1 MTKVLLD
8 TNTYTLFKNQ
18 KSEDA
23 LHIVDFAAEIGVPN
37 VVMAELYSGFY
48 SGNRFAQNVKE
59 LKDFLQLPKT
69 RVVHFSESTPQI
81 FGKQQAELRK
91 RGITVPHNDLWIAS
105 LAIEFDFV
113 VYSMDKHLKM
123 IPSITVIQSFSD
135 FLDL

>member
-23 LHIVDFAAEIGVPN
+23 LNIVDFAIEIGLPN

-59 LKDFLQLPKT
+59 LEEFLQLPNT
-69 RVVHFSESTPQI
+69 RVVHFSKATPQI
-81 FGKQQAELRK
+81 FGEQQAKLRK
-91 RGITVPHNDLWIAS
+91 QGITVPHNDLWIAS
-105 LAIEFDFV
+105 LAIEHDFV
-113 VYSMDKHLKM
+113 VYSLDKHLKM
-123 IPSITVIQSFSD
+123 ISSITVIQSFSD